1 LVPWPLGNDLFMDG
15 LTETIDRVGEL
26 VEVGGVVIIVVGL
39 TLALGAF
46 VVNSFRD
53 DQTSVYAAT
62 RRSIGRSI
70 LLGLEVLVAGD
81 IIRTVAVDPTFTS
94 VGVLA
99 IVVAIRTFLSF
110 TLELEIT
117 GRWPWQSSG

>member
-1 LVPWPLGNDLFMDG
+1 VPWPLGNDLFMDG

>member
-1 LVPWPLGNDLFMDG
+1 MPWPLGNDLFMDG